1 MADFNR
7 RTFLNTGVAAV
18 GLAGVPFHILG
29 ADSAS
34 SSGPVANTTSG
45 KIRGRVVNK
54 VQAFQGIPYG
64 APTGGNRRYL
74 PAAKPEPW
82 TGIKDTISWGD
93 EAPQGPHTEIPEV
106 AATIPKTGL
115 SEDCLRLNVW
125 TNSLKGKR
133 PVMVWFHGGGFTSG
147 NGSYTIYDGAN
158 LARKHDVVQVTVNH
172 RLNTFGFLYL
182 ADKGGRFA
190 EASNVGITDCVAA
203 LQWVK
208 DNIANFGG
216 DPNNVTIYGQSGG
229 AGKVSTLLAMPSAKG
244 LFHRAIIQS
253 GSNLAGTTVANAV
266 RATETFMAKVNAK
279 TPDDLQKL
287 SMQDLIQATLTTP
300 GVGGGPVVDG
310 KTLPNGPF
318 DPTAP
323 EMSNDVPVI
332 IGTTEYEVTFFP
344 NTKYDPLDDAQ
355 LKAAFAQQTGGNADN
370 ADKLLASYKKGRPKA
385 SNLELSLVLASDNF
399 RGNVI
404 TEAERKAA
412 QKAPVYMYYFTWQ
425 SPVSGGKLRSFH
437 TLEIP
442 FVNYNVDDGK
452 SMTGSGQDRY
462 ALQDKM
468 STAWTNFARTG
479 NPNHKGLPQWTPF
492 EMSKRATMIFDNTCQ
507 VVNDPHG
514 EERLAYAQYRGAAG
528 RGGGRGRG

>member
-1 MADFNR
+1 
-7 RTFLNTGVAAV
+7 
-18 GLAGVPFHILG
+18 
-29 ADSAS
+29 
-34 SSGPVANTTSG
+34 
-45 KIRGRVVNK
+45 
-54 VQAFQGIPYG
+54 
-64 APTGGNRRYL
+64 
-74 PAAKPEPW
+74 
-82 TGIKDTISWGD
+82 
-93 EAPQGPHTEIPEV
+93 
-106 AATIPKTGL
+106 
-115 SEDCLRLNVW
+115 
-125 TNSLKGKR
+125 
-133 PVMVWFHGGGFTSG
+133 
-147 NGSYTIYDGAN
+147 
-158 LARKHDVVQVTVNH
+158 
-172 RLNTFGFLYL
+172 
-182 ADKGGRFA
+182 
-190 EASNVGITDCVAA
+190 
-203 LQWVK
+203 
-208 DNIANFGG
+208 
-216 DPNNVTIYGQSGG
+216 
-229 AGKVSTLLAMPSAKG
+229 
-244 LFHRAIIQS
+244 
-253 GSNLAGTTVANAV
+253 
-266 RATETFMAKVNAK
+266 
-279 TPDDLQKL
+279 
-287 SMQDLIQATLTTP
+287 MQDLIQATLTTP

-479 NPNHKGLPQWTPF
+479 NPNHKGLPTWTPF
-492 EMSKRATMIFDNTCQ
+492 EMSKRATMIFDNNCQ
-507 VVNDPHG
+507 MAYDPHG
-514 EERLAYAQYRGAAG
+514 EERVALAQYRGVAG
-528 RGGGRGRG
+528 RGDRKSTRLNSSHT